1 MRSRESV
8 WDYPRPP
15 AVEPTT
21 ARIRVE
27 FAGATVADS
36 TQAIRVL
43 ETSHPPGYYVPL
55 QDIEVS
61 LLRPGRRTTFCEFK
75 GVAHYYDIVVGDR
88 VARAAA
94 WFYATPSVGYEQI
107 KDYVAFYPG
116 KMDRCWVD
124 DDLVEP
130 QPGSFYG
137 GWITPEI
144 SGPFKR
150 G

>member
-1 MRSRESV
+1 MRQPESV

-15 AVEPTT
+15 AVEPTD

-27 FAGATVADS
+27 LGGVTVADS
-36 TQAIRVL
+36 TSAFRVL

-55 QDIEVS
+55 QDIDVA
-61 LLRPGRRTTFCEFK
+61 LLRPSRRTTFCEFK
-75 GVAHYYDIVVGDR
+75 GVAHYYDVVVGDR
-88 VARAAA
+88 VAKAAA
-94 WFYATPSVGYEQI
+94 WFYPTPSNGYESI

-116 KMDRCWVD
+116 KMDACWVD
-124 DDLVEP
+124 DDQVEP
-130 QPGSFYG
+130 QLGSFYG

-144 SGPFKR
+144 TGPFKR